1 MTNEET
7 MERTVNKAHPSEGHL
22 DAARPELQT
31 GSGLGGYLRSIGA
44 IVWKDLMM
52 ERHTKQMLSIMVV
65 FSLAAVIVFNFALE
79 LKLDAARNVASGLLW
94 IVILLAG
101 TLGLNRSLASEQENQ
116 SIEAVL
122 MAPVDRSAIYLGKV
136 TSVTLFVLLLEAILL
151 PIFIAFFNRPYW
163 RPQVI
168 LIVVLGTIGY
178 VAAGVLVSSMTIQ
191 TRSRDVLLP
200 VLLLP
205 LSLPSVLAA
214 ATAASAYMFPELPP
228 WSEVQTP
235 IALVVAFDVLML
247 TAGFLT
253 YHYVVEE

>member
-1 MTNEET
+1 MSNE
-7 MERTVNKAHPSEGHL
+7 
-22 DAARPELQT
+22 DALVESADRAPLVREQANLQ
-31 GSGLGGYLRSIGA
+31 SYLRSVAA
-44 IVWKDLMM
+44 IVWKDLTI
-52 ERHTKQMLSIMVV
+52 ERHTRQVLSIMVV
-65 FSLAAVIVFNFALE
+65 FSIAAVIVFNFALE
-79 LKLDAARNVASGLLW
+79 LRLDAARNVATGLLW

-101 TLGLNRSLASEQENQ
+101 TLGLNRSLANEQENH
-116 SIEAVL
+116 SMEAVL
-122 MAPVDRSAIYLGKV
+122 IAPIDRSAIYFGKV
-136 TSVTLFVLLLEAILL
+136 ISVSVFVLLLEAILL

-168 LIVVLGTIGY
+168 LIVILGTIGY
-178 VAAGVLVSSMTIQ
+178 VAAGVLVSSMSIQ
-191 TRSRDVLLP
+191 TRARDVLLP

-235 IALVVAFDVLML
+235 IALVIAFDVLML

>member
-1 MTNEET
+1 MAREQ
-7 MERTVNKAHPSEGHL
+7 EG
-22 DAARPELQT
+22 LQRF
-31 GSGLGGYLRSIGA
+31 LRAVAA
-44 IVWKDLMM
+44 IVWKDLTI
-52 ERHTKQMLSIMVV
+52 ERHTRQVLSIMVV
-65 FSLAAVIVFNFALE
+65 FSIAAVIVFNFALE
-79 LKLDAARNVASGLLW
+79 LQLDAARNVATGLLW

-101 TLGLNRSLASEQENQ
+101 TLGLNRSLANEQENQ
-116 SIEAVL
+116 SLEAVL
-122 MAPVDRSAIYLGKV
+122 IAPVDRSALYLGKV
-136 TSVTLFVLLLEAILL
+136 ISVCLFVFLLEAVLL
-151 PIFIAFFNRPYW
+151 PIFIAFFNKPYW

-168 LIVVLGTIGY
+168 LIIILGTIGY
-178 VAAGVLVSSMTIQ
+178 VAAGVLVSSMSIQ